1 MQKIIQ
7 ITKHVVIFLG
17 LWAIVTGLTASAS
30 FALIE
35 WLADDTQKE
44 MFRNVK
50 KGLNIYLYELNGWTF
65 LITYLITMSFLRKKI
80 ASNGLFILSCSA
92 VYLGVLVVL
101 FCISTFI

>member
-1 MQKIIQ
+1 MQKIWQ
-7 ITKHVVIFLG
+7 QTKRIVIFLG
-17 LWAIVTGLTASAS
+17 LWAIVTGLTSSAS

-35 WLADDTQKE
+35 WLADDKQKG
-44 MFRNVK
+44 MFKNVE

-92 VYLGVLVVL
+92 VYLCVLALL
-101 FCISTFI
+101 FYISTFI